1 VAVAAHTMTRLLLTW
16 ILNAFALFFV
26 MKLVPGIQID
36 RFSDLLVATLVIG
49 LLNAFLRPLVI
60 LLTLPVTILTLGL
73 FTLVINGV
81 MFYLAAHLVSGFH
94 VTGFGAAFLAALL
107 FSLFSFF
114 LNMLFQTKSV

>member
-1 VAVAAHTMTRLLLTW
+1 MTRLFLTW
-16 ILNAFALFFV
+16 VLNAFALFFV

-36 RFSDLLVATLVIG
+36 RFSDLLIATVVLG

-81 MFYLAAHLVSGFH
+81 MFYLAANLVSGFH
-94 VTGFGAAFLAALL
+94 VTGFGAALLAALL
-107 FSLFSFF
+107 FSLFSSV
-114 LNMLFQTKSV
+114 LNMLFQPKSV

>member
-1 VAVAAHTMTRLLLTW
+1 MTRIILTW

-26 MKLVPGIQID
+26 MKLIPGIHID
-36 RFSDLLVATLVIG
+36 HFSDLLVATLVLG

-81 MFYLAAHLVSGFH
+81 MFYLAAQLVAGFH
-94 VTGFGAAFLAALL
+94 VTSFGAAFLAALL
-107 FSLFSFF
+107 FSIFSFV
-114 LNMLFQTKSV
+114 LNVIFRTKSA

>member
-1 VAVAAHTMTRLLLTW
+1 MTRLILTW

-36 RFSDLLVATLVIG
+36 RFGDLLTATLVLG

-60 LLTLPVTILTLGL
+60 LLTLPVTVLTLGL

-81 MFYLAAHLVSGFH
+81 MFSLAAYLVPGFH

-107 FSLFSFF
+107 FSLFSFI
-114 LNMLFQTKSV
+114 LNMLFRVKSV

>member
-1 VAVAAHTMTRLLLTW
+1 MTRLLLTW
-16 ILNAFALFFV
+16 VLNAFALFFV

-36 RFSDLLVATLVIG
+36 RFSDLLVAALVIG

-81 MFYLAAHLVSGFH
+81 MFYLAA
-94 VTGFGAAFLAALL
+94 LL

>member
-1 VAVAAHTMTRLLLTW
+1 MTRLLLTW
-16 ILNAFALFFV
+16 VLNAFALFIV

-60 LLTLPVTILTLGL
+60 LLTLPVTVLTLGL

-94 VTGFGAAFLAALL
+94 VSRFGAAFLAAFL

-114 LNMLFQTKSV
+114 LNMLFHTKSV